1 MKRITVT
8 FYDEINVQLEERAQK
23 NGLDSVSQCVRE
35 LVELGL
41 RVEAAAEKSV
51 VENEENE
58 TKKLLDELKSH
69 MKNNLTWALETR
81 LLTRFLVE
89 NNNTDSRESRT
100 EILQKYKASA
110 ADYIEGLYKGNID

>member
-8 FYDEINVQLEERAQK
+8 FYDEINAQLEERAK
-23 NGLDSVSQCVRE
+23 RNGLDSVSQCVRE

-41 RVEAAAEKSV
+41 RVEAAAEKSET
-51 VENEENE
+51 ENEEDE
-58 TKKLLDELKSH
+58 TKKLLDELKIF
-69 MKNNLTWALETR
+69 MKSNLTWSLETR

-89 NNNTDSRESRT
+89 KHPSELSDNKT

-110 ADYIEGLYKGNID
+110 NDYIEGLYKGKID